1 MTRTVAGVVPF
12 TSIDYPGYLAA
23 VIFFQG
29 CPLRC
34 PFCHNPNLQPT
45 QGESLTTWAETI
57 TFLKERTKRLDGVVF
72 SGGEPLMQNEL
83 KEMIQEVKAL
93 GFKVAIHTSGV
104 YDEKLA
110 EILPLID
117 WVGLDIK
124 APWDKYDVLAG
135 RKNVAEKVKNS
146 LKALIQSGVKFD
158 YQIVKLF
165 NESVAAYPTG
175 STVITSNKDV
185 AVVLRQNTKC
195 PTRPVIRLISD
206 VHGKVY
212 NDWIEVDLTKE
223 PTLFIQDSRDI

>member
-34 PFCHNPNLQPT
+34 PFCHNPNLQPV
-45 QGESLTTWAETI
+45 QGECLTTWAETMA
-57 TFLKERTKRLDGVVF
+57 FLKERTKRLDGVVF
-72 SGGEPLMQNEL
+72 SGGEPLMQTEL
-83 KEMIQEVKAL
+83 IPMIQEVKAL

-104 YDEKLA
+104 YDDKLA

-124 APWDKYDVLAG
+124 APWEKYDVLTG

-146 LKALIQSGVKFD
+146 LNALIQSGIKFECRTTCDPMHLVPEDIIQIAEELKQLGVKTYALQKYRTFPED
-158 YQIVKLF
+158 V
-165 NESVAAYPTG
+165 NPPSVA
-175 STVITSNKDV
+175 D
-185 AVVLRQNTKC
+185 
-195 PTRPVIRLISD
+195 
-206 VHGKVY
+206 
-212 NDWIEVDLTKE
+212 IEVFFE
-223 PTLFIQDSRDI
+223 PQVIEKVKNFYPKLILR

>member
-34 PFCHNPNLQPT
+34 PFCHNPNLQPV

-57 TFLKERTKRLDGVVF
+57 AFLKERTKRLDGVVF
-72 SGGEPLMQNEL
+72 SGGEPLMQSEL
-83 KEMIQEVKAL
+83 IPMIREVKAL
-93 GFKVAIHTSGV
+93 GFKVAVHTSGV

-124 APWDKYDVLAG
+124 APWEKYDVLTG

-146 LKALIQSGVKFD
+146 LKTLIQSGVKFECRTTCD
-158 YQIVKLF
+158 PMHLVPEDIIKIAEELKQMGVKTYALQKYRTF
-165 NESVAAYPTG
+165 PEDTNPPSIADIEAFFEP
-175 STVITSNKDV
+175 TVIEKIKTYYPKV
-185 AVVLRQNTKC
+185 ILR
-195 PTRPVIRLISD
+195 
-206 VHGKVY
+206 
-212 NDWIEVDLTKE
+212 
-223 PTLFIQDSRDI
+223 